1 MTENALSHCY
11 LGGRTFARFR
21 KGLLKRLLPPAVF
34 VVSRVRA
41 GAFLNS
47 RAAGPPSGHC
57 IVTSSPYRCC
67 LHFGLC
73 KLLLNSPTCELGV
86 VGFDACTVIAHSAA
100 YVLRPWDGF
109 RLGRSAF
116 NLAIF
121 VVRLLCRL

>member
-1 MTENALSHCY
+1 M
-11 LGGRTFARFR
+11 
-21 KGLLKRLLPPAVF
+21 LKRLLPPAVF

-41 GAFLNS
+41 GAFLNTL
-47 RAAGPPSGHC
+47 AAGPPSGHC
-57 IVTSSPYRCC
+57 IVTPFPYWLLFAFR
-67 LHFGLC
+67 LC

-86 VGFDACTVIAHSAA
+86 VGFDACTVTAHSAA